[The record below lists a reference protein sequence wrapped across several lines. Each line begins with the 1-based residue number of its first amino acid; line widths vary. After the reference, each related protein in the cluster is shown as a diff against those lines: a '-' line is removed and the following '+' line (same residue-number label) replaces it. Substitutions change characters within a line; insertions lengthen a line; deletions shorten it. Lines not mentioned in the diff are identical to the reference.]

1 MSNTFKHKGFII
13 EFVET
18 ERRYKYTRT
27 GYWTAR
33 RSSNGKVVLRGKDL
47 GPILKAIKVEEKLA
61 VIRSAR
67 N

>member
-18 ERRYKYTRT
+18 ERRFKYTKT

-33 RSSNGKVVLRGKDL
+33 RSAGGETVLQGKELGHVLKSIRL
-47 GPILKAIKVEEKLA
+47 GG
-61 VIRSAR
+61 
-67 N
+67 